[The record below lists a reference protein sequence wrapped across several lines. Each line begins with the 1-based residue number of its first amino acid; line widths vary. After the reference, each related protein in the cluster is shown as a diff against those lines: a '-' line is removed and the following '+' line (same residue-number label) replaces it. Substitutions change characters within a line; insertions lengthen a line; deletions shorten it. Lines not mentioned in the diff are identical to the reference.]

1 MLACRTDVSVC
12 TLDMLHGVPVCIL
25 EMLYGVLV
33 CTLGMLHGVLFRRTL
48 GICTMYLFVPWHWEC
63 CTMYLFATGDAARC
77 TCLYT
82 GDAERTM
89 YLLVH
94 WTCCTLY
101 LFVHWT
107 CCTMYLFQRTLEMLP
122 ARCTCLPYGTL
133 GMLHDVPV
141 CTLTQCCMTD
151 QCTCL
156 YTECCTMYL
165 SHWECCTLY
174 LFVHWRCCTDDVLVP
189 IDGVQRVFHILRL
202 GVLHALH
209 ILCVGE

>member
-1 MLACRTDVSVC
+1 MLACTTDVSVC

-33 CTLGMLHGVLFRRTL
+33 CTLGMLHGVLF
-48 GICTMYLFVPWHWEC
+48 VHWESAR
-63 CTMYLFATGDAARC
+63 CTLTCLYRGTGNVARCTCLPLEMLHAVPVCTLEMLNVRCTCLYTGHAARC

-82 GDAERTM
+82 GHA
-89 YLLVH
+89 V
-94 WTCCTLY
+94 
-101 LFVHWT
+101 
-107 CCTMYLFQRTLEMLP
+107 
-122 ARCTCLPYGTL
+122 RCTCFSVHWRCCRHDVRVCTL

-165 SHWECCTLY
+165 SHTGNAARCTCLYTGDAALTMY
-174 LFVHWRCCTDDVLVP
+174 LFLSMEYNGCSISYVWGFCMRYT
-189 IDGVQRVFHILRL
+189 FS
-202 GVLHALH
+202 A
-209 ILCVGE
+209 